1 MLEQAISDGSRQVA
15 VVGSDSVALL
25 LATAS
30 ILSECAARHG
40 WSERL
45 RVSVVGRGSAAGR
58 AGAADLALLAR
69 AGVKPG
75 SDSCP
80 EIVAE
85 QGVISAADTLVGW
98 SSPDANYLLE
108 LDESIG
114 KPVLCLQELLGV
126 EGSCDGELPLE
137 ELVEN
142 MRESMPEL
150 LRRII
155 AGSSELDDDICFTSD
170 F

>member
-1 MLEQAISDGSRQVA
+1 MQEQTISAGPRQVA

-30 ILSECAARHG
+30 ILGECAARHG
-40 WSERL
+40 WADRL
-45 RVSVVGRGSAAGR
+45 RVAVVGRGSAAGR
-58 AGAADLALLAR
+58 VGAADLALLAR
-69 AGVKPG
+69 AGVKPD

-80 EIVAE
+80 EILAQ
-85 QGVISAADTLVGW
+85 QGVISVADTLVGW
-98 SSPDANYLLE
+98 SIPDADYLLE

>member
-1 MLEQAISDGSRQVA
+1 MQEQAISDGLRQVA

-30 ILSECAARHG
+30 ILGECAARHG

-45 RVSVVGRGSAAGR
+45 RVSAVGRGSAAGR
-58 AGAADLALLAR
+58 ARAADLALLAR

-80 EIVAE
+80 EIVAK
-85 QGVISAADTLVGW
+85 QGIISAADTLVGW
-98 SSPDANYLLE
+98 SSPDADYLLE
-108 LDESIG
+108 LDESVG
-114 KPVLCLQELLGV
+114 KPVLCLQELLGA

-142 MRESMPEL
+142 MRELMPVL
-150 LRRII
+150 LRQII

>member
-1 MLEQAISDGSRQVA
+1 M
-15 VVGSDSVALL
+15 
-25 LATAS
+25 
-30 ILSECAARHG
+30 
-40 WSERL
+40 
-45 RVSVVGRGSAAGR
+45 
-58 AGAADLALLAR
+58 
-69 AGVKPG
+69 
-75 SDSCP
+75 
-80 EIVAE
+80 
-85 QGVISAADTLVGW
+85 ADTLVGW
-98 SSPDANYLLE
+98 SIPDADYLLE